1 MLMGYGGLDLWPASR
16 GVLLRL
22 LVFATA
28 AVLVLAS
35 ATRVVK
41 APDPPNLIRGP
52 LGRLLA
58 NSTDLGPARTGHAQ
72 ITAALRDSTRPE
84 TLIAWAKD
92 QGLSVQW
99 RAGDDWAFVDGTPRN
114 VGNAFGVAVHNYR
127 SRGGQVFYAARQQPA
142 VPAPV
147 QAEVTEIGRILSYNP
162 VHTLRPPM
170 PPLDVP
176 AHGLTPVQILTTYNA
191 GPLATTGKGQTIVFF
206 EQDGYDQFDLDSYS
220 LTFGLPDFTP
230 TLVGGQLTPPEGET
244 EMDLEV
250 AHGIAPDARLVVVNI
265 NKGLGI
271 DDNTPSSAYA
281 TPAFHQKFATMFE
294 AVDRQFPGA
303 IWSFSLGFDC
313 DKETTLAD
321 VHPMRAALAA
331 AEAHG
336 TSAFTSSGD
345 TGGLECKNND
355 YDHFSG
361 ATDPPTQDDVGVST
375 LAALPEMTDV
385 GGTTLSTDKNGVRL
399 AEAAWTESPTSQGT
413 GGGVSNLFPRPAWQN
428 SVSSPE
434 DATHRLTPDVAAVGD
449 GNTGAYILTSGENG
463 PQWIDYGGTSLSTP
477 MWAALTALMN
487 QYLLEHGGKTL
498 GYLNPLLYKVAAG
511 SARPAFHDVTLGGNA
526 VYNATTGY
534 DLVTGLG
541 TPNVDNLVHDLLD
554 IQQAAR

>member
-1 MLMGYGGLDLWPASR
+1 MGYGGLNLWPASR

-35 ATRVVK
+35 ATRAVK
-41 APDPPNLIRGP
+41 APDPPNLIGGP

-58 NSTDLGPARTGHAQ
+58 NSTDLGPARSGHAQ

-99 RAGDDWAFVDGTPRN
+99 RAGDDWAFVEGTPRN
-114 VGNAFGVAVHNYR
+114 MGTAFGVAVHDYR
-127 SRGGQVFYAARQQPA
+127 SRSGQIFYASRQQPA
-142 VPAPV
+142 VPASV
-147 QAEVTEIGRILSYNP
+147 QAEVAEIGRILSYNP
-162 VHTLRPPM
+162 VHTLKPPM
-170 PPLDVP
+170 LPLDVP
-176 AHGLTPVQILTTYNA
+176 AHGLTPAQFVTTYNA
-191 GPLATTGKGQTIVFF
+191 GPLATTGKGQTIAFF
-206 EQDGYDQFDLDSYS
+206 EIDGYDQFNLNSYS
-220 LTFGLPDFTP
+220 STFGLPDFTP
-230 TLVGGQLTPPEGET
+230 TLVRGQPGSPEGET
-244 EMDLEV
+244 ELDLEV
-250 AHGIAPDARLVVVNI
+250 AHAIAPDARLVVVNATA
-265 NKGLGI
+265 GLGL
-271 DDNTPSSAYA
+271 DKLQVKDFA

-303 IWSFSLGFDC
+303 IWSLSIGFDC

-321 VHPMRAALAA
+321 VRPMRAALAA
-331 AEAHG
+331 AEARG
-336 TSAFTSSGD
+336 TSAFTASGD
-345 TGGLECKNND
+345 TGGLECKNRD
-355 YDHFSG
+355 YDNFSG
-361 ATDPPTQDDVGVST
+361 FTDPPTEDDVGVDT

-385 GGTTLSTDKNGVRL
+385 GGTSLSTDKNGVRL
-399 AEAAWTESPTSQGT
+399 AEAAWVESPISQGT

-434 DATHRLTPDVAAVGD
+434 DATHRLTPDVAAVAD
-449 GNTGAYILTSGENG
+449 PDTGAYVLTSGTG
-463 PQWIDYGGTSLSTP
+463 GGQWADIGGTSLAAP
-477 MWAALTALMN
+477 IWAALTALMN
-487 QYLLEHGGKTL
+487 QYLLENGGKAL
-498 GYLNPLLYKVAAG
+498 GNLNPLLYKVAAG

-554 IQQAAR
+554 IQHGAR

>member
-1 MLMGYGGLDLWPASR
+1 MGYGKLDLWPASR
-16 GVLLRL
+16 GVLRRL

-41 APDPPNLIRGP
+41 APDAPNLIGGP

-58 NSTDLGPARTGHAQ
+58 NSTDLGPARSGHAQ
-72 ITAALRDSTRPE
+72 ITAALRDSTRPQA
-84 TLIAWAKD
+84 LIAWAKD

-99 RAGDDWAFVDGTPRN
+99 RAGDDWAFVEGTPRN
-114 VGNAFGVAVHNYR
+114 MGSAFGVAVHDYR
-127 SRGGQVFYAARQQPA
+127 SRSGQNFYASGQQPE
-142 VPAPV
+142 VPGSV
-147 QAEVTEIGRILSYNP
+147 HAEVTEFGRILSYNP
-162 VHTLRPPM
+162 VHALKPPM
-170 PPLDVP
+170 LPVDVP
-176 AHGLTPVQILTTYNA
+176 AHGLTPAQFLTTYNA
-191 GPLATTGKGQTIVFF
+191 SPLATTGKGQTIVFF
-206 EQDGYDQFDLDSYS
+206 EIDGYDQFNLNSYS
-220 LTFGLPDFTP
+220 STFGLPDFTP
-230 TLVGGQLTPPEGET
+230 TLVGGQPGPSQGET

-250 AHGIAPDARLVVVNI
+250 AHAIAPDARLVVFNAH
-265 NKGLGI
+265 KGLGI
-271 DDNTPSSAYA
+271 NDNTPNSVSA

-303 IWSFSLGFDC
+303 IWSLSIGFDC

-321 VHPMRAALAA
+321 VRPMRAALAA
-331 AEAHG
+331 SEARG

-361 ATDPPTQDDVGVST
+361 DTDPPTEDDVGVST

-385 GGTTLSTDKNGVRL
+385 GGTSLSTDKNGVRL
-399 AEAAWTESPTSQGT
+399 AEATWVESPVSQGT

-428 SVSSPE
+428 SVSSPD
-434 DATHRLTPDVAAVGD
+434 DATHRLTPDVAAVAD
-449 GNTGAYILTSGENG
+449 PDTGAYVLTSGQSG
-463 PQWIDYGGTSLSTP
+463 GQWADIGGTSLAAP
-477 MWAALTALMN
+477 IWAALTALMN
-487 QYLLEHGGKTL
+487 QYLLERGGKTL
-498 GYLNPLLYKVAAG
+498 GYLNPLLYQVAAG
-511 SARPAFHDVTLGGNA
+511 AALPAFHDVTLGGNA

-541 TPNVDNLVHDLLD
+541 TPNTDNLVHDLLD
-554 IQQAAR
+554 IQKAAR